1 MKYALILLLLITGCV
16 TPENQ
21 EWSSSSLDHSV
32 ASALV
37 AKYNTIDSGK
47 NVPDG
52 PVEPQIG
59 DKCPECNDPP
69 GQCGVG
75 KVGDGRICVKCEK
88 CGGDGRIDEKDLN
101 PDGQKPEQPAPQK
114 EEKKELGQTL
124 RNEIFMYTRSGCVWC
139 TKWEREVLPKLKNQ
153 GWKITPVTDLR
164 NGVPHFK
171 MYISGVE
178 KTHQGFMS
186 VEQFTQYFNEATGR
200 TVKKN

>member
-1 MKYALILLLLITGCV
+1 MKYALILLLFIGGCATTTQEEWQPTPLDYAV
-16 TPENQ
+16 T
-21 EWSSSSLDHSV
+21 SS
-32 ASALV
+32 LV
-37 AKYNTIDSGK
+37 AKYNVLPTPTTIVRELKIGPCDECNSTG
-47 NVPDG
+47 VLGDG
-52 PVEPQIG
+52 VTKI
-59 DKCPECNDPP
+59 KCPRCN
-69 GQCGVG
+69 G
-75 KVGDGRICVKCEK
+75 KGH
-88 CGGDGRIDEKDLN
+88 IDQSDIDRHNKEKDLN

-124 RNEIFMYTRSGCVWC
+124 RNEIFMYTRSGCSWC

-186 VEQFTQYFNEATGR
+186 VEEFTQYFNEATGR
-200 TVKKN
+200 DVKKN